1 MDNGVV
7 QDRLFDALVKSTSI
21 DELETILIQKKR
33 EAGLISEEAE
43 TGPNPMTEKE
53 ELKEYYRKRI
63 LRMGIL
69 HSPIKRVI

>member
-21 DELETILIQKKR
+21 DELETILIQKKM

-43 TGPNPMTEKE
+43 VRPNPMTEKE

-69 HSPIKRVI
+69 NPPAKKLR